1 MRILRFDDKLPS
13 SEECGCRFEHG
24 RTLKEVIIGRLRES
38 LEYVLEYGIEGPFAV
53 FYDKVTY
60 EVAGRF
66 VQKILDG
73 GGFFVK
79 GPTYEEAEEKFE
91 RVKGSFKTIV
101 GVGGGTVIDVAKY
114 AAFKSGANFIS
125 IPTSP
130 SHDGIAS
137 PTASLFSG
145 GRRVS
150 MKARAPIISLIDQS
164 ILSTAPRF
172 LRASGFGDLI
182 AKIVSLKDWQL
193 GRDELG
199 EPYCKTAESFILKSL
214 KLMVEALK
222 TLDASNKIEY
232 LAEGLVYSG
241 IAMMLVGS
249 SRPASGSEH
258 LISHYLDM
266 NLKKRVPHGIQ
277 CALGTLPMALYHE
290 KYNDN
295 WWGDEYDWM
304 KVRTL
309 MERAGIPLT
318 LKDAEIPEDL
328 MVKAMVEAWKIR
340 PNRYTILHKRKLDP
354 TEARKLLMEVQLI

>member
-1 MRILRFDDKLPS
+1 MRILRFGDKLPS
-13 SEECGCRFEHG
+13 SEECGCGFEHD
-24 RTLKEVIIGRLRES
+24 RTLKEVIIGPLREL
-38 LEYVLEYGIEGPFAV
+38 LEYVLEQEVEEPFAI

-60 EVAGRF
+60 EVAGKF
-66 VQKILDG
+66 VQKILKG

-79 GPTYEEAEEKFE
+79 GPTYEEAEEKSQ
-91 RVKGSFKTIV
+91 RVKGFKTIV

-114 AAFKSGANFIS
+114 AAFKSGATFIS

-137 PTASLFSG
+137 PTVSLFSG
-145 GRRVS
+145 RKRIS
-150 MKARAPIISLIDQS
+150 KRTRPPIISLIDPS
-164 ILSTAPRF
+164 ILSNAPRF
-172 LRASGFGDLI
+172 LKASGFGDLI

-214 KLMVEALK
+214 RLIVEALEIH
-222 TLDASNKIEY
+222 DAFEKIER

-241 IAMMLVGS
+241 VAMMLVGS

-266 NLKKRVPHGIQ
+266 NLKRRVPHGIQ
-277 CALGTLPMALYHE
+277 CALGALPMALYHE
-290 KYNDN
+290 RYNEN
-295 WWGDEYDWM
+295 WWKGEYDWM
-304 KVRTL
+304 KIKIL

-328 MVKAMVEAWKIR
+328 MVQAMVEAWKIR

-354 TEARKLLMEVQLI
+354 IEARKLLIDVQLI